1 MPVRG
6 EPNMLTYIIRR
17 LLIFIP
23 MLLAISMIS
32 FVIIQLPPGSFLESK
47 LIALQQASGDA
58 SAAIQV
64 EYLKHRYGLD
74 KPPTVQYLL
83 WIKGIV
89 TKGDFGQSFA
99 YDKEV
104 NEVIWSYVGFTV
116 LISATSLALVYL
128 LAIPLGCLAAVK
140 KYRWQDNLV
149 SAISFIGMSFP
160 EFLLALFLVVGGL
173 LWLDYAFIGLFA
185 PEFTFAPWS
194 WRKLV
199 GLLKHLPVP
208 AAVVA
213 INGTAGL
220 MRIMR
225 GSMLEVLGQ
234 QYIMTARAKG
244 LPEHKVIGKHALRMA
259 INPLISILG
268 MSLPGLLSG
277 SAIISIVMN
286 LPTAGLLL
294 FEALQTE
301 DMYLA
306 GTLILMFSLLLLIGN
321 LLADIALAIADPR
334 IRYD

>member
-1 MPVRG
+1 MI
-6 EPNMLTYIIRR
+6 TYIVRR
-17 LLIFIP
+17 LLIFVP
-23 MLLAISMIS
+23 MLFAISIIS
-32 FVIIQLPPGSFLESK
+32 FVIIQLPPGSFLEQK
-47 LIALQQASGDA
+47 IVALQQTSGDA
-58 SAAIQV
+58 SAMVQV
-64 EYLKHRYGLD
+64 DYLRQRYGLD
-74 KPPTVQYLL
+74 KPLAVQYLL

-89 TKGDFGQSFA
+89 TRGDFGQSFA

-104 NEVIWSYVGFTV
+104 NDVIWSYVGFTV
-116 LISATSLALVYL
+116 LISVTSLALVYL

-140 KYRWQDNLV
+140 KYKWQDNVV
-149 SAISFIGMSFP
+149 SAISFIGMSLP
-160 EFLLALFLVVGGL
+160 EFLLALFLLVGGL
-173 LWLDYAFIGLFA
+173 VWLDYAFIGLFS
-185 PEFTFAPWS
+185 PEFHFAPWS
-194 WRKLV
+194 WAKFRDLMI
-199 GLLKHLPVP
+199 HLPVP

-225 GSMLEVLGQ
+225 GSMLDVLGK

-244 LPEHKVIGKHALRMA
+244 LPEKTVISRHALRMA

-294 FEALQTE
+294 FEALQTQ

-306 GTLILMFSLLLLIGN
+306 GTMILMFSLLLLIGN

>member
-1 MPVRG
+1 
-6 EPNMLTYIIRR
+6 MLTYILRR

-23 MLLAISMIS
+23 MLLAISVIS
-32 FVIIQLPPGSFLESK
+32 FVIIQLPPGSFLDQK
-47 LIALQQASGDA
+47 IIALQQVSGDA
-58 SAAIQV
+58 SAMVQV
-64 EYLKHRYGLD
+64 EYLKKRYGLD
-74 KPPTVQYLL
+74 QPAHTQYLL

-89 TKGDFGQSFA
+89 TRGDFGESFA

-104 NEVIWSYVGFTV
+104 NEVIWSYVGYTL
-116 LISATSLALVYL
+116 LISVTSLALVYL
-128 LAIPLGCLAAVK
+128 LAIPLGCIAAMK
-140 KYRWQDNLV
+140 KYKWQDHV
-149 SAISFIGMSFP
+149 ISGISFIGMSVP
-160 EFLLALFLVVGGL
+160 EFLLALFLVVGGVV
-173 LWLDYAFIGLFA
+173 WLDYAFVGLFS
-185 PEFTFAPWS
+185 PEFYFSPWS
-194 WRKLV
+194 WAKIMD
-199 GLLKHLPVP
+199 LLKHLPVP

-244 LPEHKVIGKHALRMA
+244 LPEHKVISRHALRMA
-259 INPLISILG
+259 INPMISILG

-294 FEALQTE
+294 FESLQTQ

-306 GTLILMFSLLLLIGN
+306 GTLILMFSLLLLVGN

>member
-1 MPVRG
+1 
-6 EPNMLTYIIRR
+6 MLTYILRR
-17 LLIFIP
+17 LLIFVP
-23 MLLAISMIS
+23 MLLAISVIS
-32 FVIIQLPPGSFLESK
+32 FVIIQLPPGNYLEQK
-47 LIALQQASGDA
+47 IIELQQVSGDA
-58 SAAIQV
+58 SSMVQV
-64 EYLKHRYGLD
+64 EYLKKRYGLD
-74 KPPTVQYLL
+74 QPPAVQYLL

-89 TKGDFGQSFA
+89 TRGDFGQSFA

-104 NEVIWSYVGFTV
+104 NDVIWSYVGFTV

-128 LAIPLGCLAAVK
+128 LAVPLGCLAAVK
-140 KYRWQDNLV
+140 KYKWQDHV
-149 SAISFIGMSFP
+149 ISGMSFIGMSFP
-160 EFLLALFLVVGGL
+160 EFLLALFLLVAGL
-173 LWLDYAFIGLFA
+173 VWLDYAFIGLFS
-185 PEFTFAPWS
+185 PELYFAPWS
-194 WRKLV
+194 WAKV
-199 GLLKHLPVP
+199 KDLLKHLPVP

-244 LPEHKVIGKHALRMA
+244 LPERKVISRHALRMA

-294 FEALQTE
+294 FESLQNQ

>member
-1 MPVRG
+1 
-6 EPNMLTYIIRR
+6 
-17 LLIFIP
+17 
-23 MLLAISMIS
+23 MLLVISVIS
-32 FVIIQLPPGSFLESK
+32 FVIIQLPPGSFLDQKIIE
-47 LIALQQASGDA
+47 LQQVSGGDA
-58 SAAIQV
+58 SAIVQID
-64 EYLKHRYGLD
+64 YLRQRYGLD
-74 KPPTVQYLL
+74 KPPYVQYLL

-89 TKGDFGQSFA
+89 TRGDFGQSFA

-104 NEVIWSYVGFTV
+104 NQVIWSYVGFTV
-116 LISATSLALVYL
+116 LLSGTSLALVYVI
-128 LAIPLGCLAAVK
+128 AIPLGCLAAMR
-140 KYRWQDNLV
+140 KYKWQDNLV
-149 SAISFIGMSFP
+149 SAISFAGMSIP
-160 EFLLALFLVVGGL
+160 EFLLALFLLVGGL
-173 LWLDYAFIGLFA
+173 VWLDFAFIGLFS
-185 PEFTFAPWS
+185 PEFYFAPWS
-194 WRKLV
+194 WDKFV
-199 GLLKHLPVP
+199 DLLKHLPVP

-234 QYIMTARAKG
+234 QYILTARAKG
-244 LPEHKVIGKHALRMA
+244 LPENKVMSKHALRMA

-294 FEALQTE
+294 FESLQTQ

-306 GTLILMFSLLLLIGN
+306 GTLILMFSLMLLIGN

>member
-1 MPVRG
+1 MI
-6 EPNMLTYIIRR
+6 TYIIRR
-17 LLIFIP
+17 LLVFVP
-23 MLLAISMIS
+23 MLLAISIIT
-32 FVIIQLPPGSFLESK
+32 FVIIQLPPGSFLEQK
-47 LIALQQASGDA
+47 IVALQQTSGDA
-58 SAAIQV
+58 SAMVQV
-64 EYLKHRYGLD
+64 EYLRQRYGLD
-74 KPPTVQYLL
+74 KPMPVQYLL

-89 TKGDFGQSFA
+89 TRGDFGQSFA

-104 NEVIWSYVGFTV
+104 NDVIWSYVGFTI
-116 LISATSLALVYL
+116 LISATSLALVYA

-140 KYRWQDNLV
+140 KYKWQDNVV
-149 SAISFIGMSFP
+149 SAISFIGMSLP
-160 EFLLALFLVVGGL
+160 EFLLALFLLVGGL
-173 LWLDYAFIGLFA
+173 VWLDYAFIGLFS
-185 PEFTFAPWS
+185 PEFHFAPWS
-194 WRKLV
+194 WAKFRDLMV
-199 GLLKHLPVP
+199 HLPVP

-225 GSMLEVLGQ
+225 GSMLEVLGRP
-234 QYIMTARAKG
+234 YIMTARAKG
-244 LPEHKVIGKHALRMA
+244 LPEKKVISRHALRMA
-259 INPLISILG
+259 VNPLISILG

-294 FEALQTE
+294 FEALQTQ

-306 GTLILMFSLLLLIGN
+306 GTMILMFSLLLLIGN

>member
-1 MPVRG
+1 
-6 EPNMLTYIIRR
+6 MLTYIIRR

-23 MLLAISMIS
+23 MMLAISVIA
-32 FVIIQLPPGSFLESK
+32 FTIIQLPPGSFLEQK
-47 LIALQQASGDA
+47 IAALQQTSGDA
-58 SAAIQV
+58 SAMVQV
-64 EYLKHRYGLD
+64 EYLRHRYGLD
-74 KPPTVQYLL
+74 KPPAVQYLL
-83 WIKGIV
+83 WLKGIV
-89 TKGDFGQSFA
+89 THGDFGQSFA

-104 NEVIWSYVGFTV
+104 NQVIWSYVGFTV
-116 LISATSLALVYL
+116 LISATSLALVYV

-140 KYRWQDNLV
+140 KYKWQDNLV
-149 SAISFIGMSFP
+149 SAVSFIGMSFP
-160 EFLLALFLVVGGL
+160 EFLLALFLLVGGL
-173 LWLDYAFIGLFA
+173 VWLDYAFIGLFS
-185 PEFTFAPWS
+185 PEFHFAPWS
-194 WRKLV
+194 WAKVLD
-199 GLLKHLPVP
+199 LLKHLPVP

-225 GSMLEVLGQ
+225 GSLLEVLGQ
-234 QYIMTARAKG
+234 PYIMTARAKG
-244 LPEHKVIGKHALRMA
+244 LPERRVISRHALRMA
-259 INPLISILG
+259 INPLLSILG

-294 FEALQTE
+294 FEALQTQ

-306 GTLILMFSLLLLIGN
+306 GTLILMFSLMLLIGN

>member
-1 MPVRG
+1 
-6 EPNMLTYIIRR
+6 MLTYIIRR

-23 MLLAISMIS
+23 MMLAISVIA
-32 FVIIQLPPGSFLESK
+32 FVIIQLPPGSFLEQK
-47 LIALQQASGDA
+47 IVALQQVSGDA
-58 SAAIQV
+58 SAMVQV

-74 KPPTVQYLL
+74 RPPAVQYLL
-83 WIKGIV
+83 WLKGIV

-104 NEVIWSYVGFTV
+104 NQVIWSYVGFTV

-149 SAISFIGMSFP
+149 SAVSFIGMSFP
-160 EFLLALFLVVGGL
+160 EFLLALFLLVGGL
-173 LWLDYAFIGLFA
+173 VWLDYAFIGLFS
-185 PEFTFAPWS
+185 PEFHFAPWT
-194 WRKLV
+194 WAKFRD
-199 GLLKHLPVP
+199 LLIHLPVP

-225 GSMLEVLGQ
+225 GSMLDVLGQ
-234 QYIMTARAKG
+234 PYILTARAKG
-244 LPEHKVIGKHALRMA
+244 LPERTVISRHALRMA
-259 INPLISILG
+259 INPLLSILG

-294 FEALQTE
+294 FEALQTQ

-306 GTLILMFSLLLLIGN
+306 GTLILMFSLLLLVGN

>member
-1 MPVRG
+1 
-6 EPNMLTYIIRR
+6 MLTYILRR

-23 MLLAISMIS
+23 MLLAISVIS
-32 FVIIQLPPGSFLESK
+32 FVIIQLPPGSFLDQK
-47 LIALQQASGDA
+47 IIALQQVSGDA
-58 SAAIQV
+58 SAMVQV
-64 EYLKHRYGLD
+64 EHLKKRYGLD
-74 KPPTVQYLL
+74 RPPHVQYLL
-83 WIKGIV
+83 WLKGIV
-89 TKGDFGQSFA
+89 TRGDFGESFA

-104 NEVIWSYVGFTV
+104 NQVIWSYVGYTL
-116 LISATSLALVYL
+116 LISVTSLALVYL
-128 LAIPLGCLAAVK
+128 IAIPLGCLAAMK
-140 KYRWQDNLV
+140 KYKWEDHLV
-149 SAISFIGMSFP
+149 SGISFIGMSIP
-160 EFLLALFLVVGGL
+160 EFLLALFLVVGGVV
-173 LWLDYAFIGLFA
+173 WLDYAFIGLFS
-185 PEFTFAPWS
+185 PEFYFAPWS
-194 WRKLV
+194 WAKFKD
-199 GLLKHLPVP
+199 LLKHLPVP

-244 LPEHKVIGKHALRMA
+244 LPEKKVISRHALRMA
-259 INPLISILG
+259 INPLISIIG

-294 FEALQTE
+294 FESLQTQ

-306 GTLILMFSLLLLIGN
+306 GTLILMFSLLLLVGN
-321 LLADIALAIADPR
+321 LLADIALAVADPR

>member
-1 MPVRG
+1 
-6 EPNMLTYIIRR
+6 MLTYIIRR
-17 LLIFIP
+17 LLLIIP
-23 MLLAISMIS
+23 MLLVISVIS
-32 FVIIQLPPGSFLESK
+32 FVIIQLPPGSFLEQK
-47 LIALQQASGDA
+47 IIELEQISGDA
-58 SAAIQV
+58 SAMIQV
-64 EYLKHRYGLD
+64 EYLKKRYGLD

-83 WIKGIV
+83 WMKGIL
-89 TKGDFGQSFA
+89 TRGDFGQSFA

-104 NEVIWSYVGFTV
+104 NEVIWSYIGFTV
-116 LISATSLALVYL
+116 LLSGTSLALVYVI
-128 LAIPLGCLAAVK
+128 AIPLGCLAAMK
-140 KYRWQDNLV
+140 KYKWQDNIV
-149 SAISFIGMSFP
+149 SAISFAGMSVP
-160 EFLLALFLVVGGL
+160 EFLLALFLLVGGL
-173 LWLDYAFIGLFA
+173 LWLDFAFIGLFS
-185 PEFTFAPWS
+185 PEFYFAPWS
-194 WRKLV
+194 WAKCLD
-199 GLLKHLPVP
+199 LLKHLPVP

-234 QYIMTARAKG
+234 QYVLTARAKG
-244 LPEHKVIGKHALRMA
+244 LPENKVMSKHALRMA
-259 INPLISILG
+259 INPIISILG

-294 FEALQTE
+294 FESLQTQ

-306 GTLILMFSLLLLIGN
+306 GTLILMFSLMLLIGN

>member
-1 MPVRG
+1 
-6 EPNMLTYIIRR
+6 MLTYILRR

-23 MLLAISMIS
+23 MLFAISIIA
-32 FVIIQLPPGSFLESK
+32 FVIIQLPPGSFLEQK
-47 LIALQQASGDA
+47 LVSLQQESGSDA
-58 SAAIQV
+58 AAMVQV
-64 EYLKHRYGLD
+64 EHLRQRYGLD

-89 TKGDFGQSFA
+89 TRGDFGESFA

-104 NEVIWSYVGFTV
+104 NQVIWSYIGFTV
-116 LISATSLALVYL
+116 LISTTSLALVYVI
-128 LAIPLGCLAAVK
+128 AIPLGCLAAVK
-140 KYRWQDNLV
+140 KYKWQDNVV
-149 SAISFIGMSFP
+149 SAISFIGMSIP
-160 EFLLALFLVVGGL
+160 EFLLALFLLVGGL
-173 LWLDYAFIGLFA
+173 VWLDYAFLGLFS
-185 PEFTFAPWS
+185 PEFYFAPWS
-194 WRKLV
+194 WGKV
-199 GLLKHLPVP
+199 VDLLKHLPIP

-225 GSMLEVLGQ
+225 GSLLETLGKP
-234 QYIMTARAKG
+234 YVMTARAKG
-244 LPEHKVIGKHALRMA
+244 LPERKIITKHALRMA

-294 FEALQTE
+294 FESLQTQ

-306 GTLILMFSLLLLIGN
+306 GTLILMFSLMLLIGN
-321 LLADIALAIADPR
+321 LIADIALAIADPR